1 MEDSTA
7 NGRSTAVTGLHSL
20 LTCPTTQGQVPSGHW
35 GHGRATR
42 GPCGAPV
49 CPYGP
54 VGPTPT
60 GHSRHG
66 AMCPFG
72 RYWSFGL
79 LVLGGDREVTSL
91 LSAASTEA
99 TTERK
104 AERAQAGR
112 LFCKIICGAGCTCC
126 CLRPRHR
133 RRQQHT
139 EQPSRCISAPANSS
153 RPFVVPSLRP
163 ATPITRRFDLQG
175 TWRKIDELNGW
186 SAPGAVVRAWR

>member
-35 GHGRATR
+35 GHGRATH
-42 GPCGAPV
+42 GPCGPPV
-49 CPYGP
+49 CPCGP

-66 AMCPFG
+66 APCPFG

-79 LVLGGDREVTSL
+79 LVLGGGRERRSL
-91 LSAASTEA
+91 PSAASTEA
-99 TTERK
+99 TAERK
-104 AERAQAGR
+104 AYLAQAFLQNNLWCRVYMLVVDRSG
-112 LFCKIICGAGCTCC
+112 
-126 CLRPRHR
+126 PRHR

-153 RPFVVPSLRP
+153 RTFVMTPPSPRDSF
-163 ATPITRRFDLQG
+163 TRRVDLQR
-175 TWRKIDELNGW
+175 T
-186 SAPGAVVRAWR
+186 